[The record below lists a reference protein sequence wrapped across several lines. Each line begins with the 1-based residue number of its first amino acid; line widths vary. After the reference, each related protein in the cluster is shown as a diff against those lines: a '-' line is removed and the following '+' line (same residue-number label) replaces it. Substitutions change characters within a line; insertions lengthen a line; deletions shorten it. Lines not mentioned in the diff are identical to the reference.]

1 MEQNQRMTE
10 KLEQVHD
17 SLLRWARL
25 LERAGVKPRPDIAAG
40 WVDGQEVMRA
50 LHISRRTLQTLRD
63 NGTLGHTTLGGK
75 FYYRI
80 EEIDALLKN
89 NYVMFRLYALGKA
102 DDGSGDEG
110 RKEGGGR

>member
-1 MEQNQRMTE
+1 MEQNLRMTE

-17 SLLRWARL
+17 SLLRLARL

-102 DDGSGDEG
+102 DDSSGDEG

>member
-1 MEQNQRMTE
+1 MEQNLRMTE

-17 SLLRWARL
+17 SLLRLARL
-25 LERAGVKPRPDIAAG
+25 LERAGVRPRPEIGAG
-40 WVDGQEVMRA
+40 WVDGQEVMQA

-80 EEIDALLKN
+80 DEIESLLRN
-89 NYVMFRLYALGKA
+89 NYVMFRLAALGKSE
-102 DDGSGDEG
+102 DGSGADS
-110 RKEGGGR
+110 RKKGGRP